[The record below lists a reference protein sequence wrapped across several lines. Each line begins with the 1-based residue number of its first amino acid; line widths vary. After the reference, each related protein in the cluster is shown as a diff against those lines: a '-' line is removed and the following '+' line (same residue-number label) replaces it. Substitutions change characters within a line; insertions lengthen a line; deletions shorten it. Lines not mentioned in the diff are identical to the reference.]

1 MTKAKFGGRPIG
13 AKNKISEAMRESLAD
28 VLKGEIEGLKERFE
42 SLYNIQRIELMIKL
56 LPYIVPKLATEIN
69 INEQSNP
76 DRFDFDDYEV
86 KVLDGDGSIINTHTY
101 KKIKNE

>member
-1 MTKAKFGGRPIG
+1 MTKAKFGGRPLG

-28 VLKGEIEGLKERFE
+28 VLQCEIEGLKERFE
-42 SLYNIQRIELMIKL
+42 SLYNIQRIELLVKL

-69 INEQSNP
+69 INEQSSP

-86 KVLDGDGSIINTHTY
+86 KVLAGDGSIINTHTY
-101 KKIKNE
+101 KKLRNE

>member
-1 MTKAKFGGRPIG
+1 MIKKKHGGRTIG
-13 AKNKISEAMRESLAD
+13 SKNKISEAMRESLAE
-28 VLKGEIEGLKERFE
+28 VLQGEIDGLKERFE
-42 SLYNIQRIELMIKL
+42 SLYNIQRIELLVKL
-56 LPYIVPKLATEIN
+56 LPYIVPRLATEIN
-69 INEQSNP
+69 INEQSSP